1 MDELLFVPLIIFMTI
16 VAPLWLVLHYVTR
29 WRATK
34 TLSAEDEKML
44 VDLWQSAKRMEERIR
59 SLETI
64 LDHDAPGWRGQQQ

>member
-1 MDELLFVPLIIFMTI
+1 MDGLFFVPLIIFMTI

-44 VDLWQSAKRMEERIR
+44 VELWQSAKRMEQRIV

-64 LDHDAPGWRGQQQ
+64 LDHDAPGWRGQQS